1 MAEENGFLSRW
12 SRRKRAVAGAA
23 KAAPVAAPAPQDP
36 TLQEPVAEEAEPEF
50 DLSTL
55 PSLEDITGTSDM
67 SVFLQKG
74 VPEALKNAAL
84 RRAWALDPFIRDHVG
99 PVECGWDFNDPNA
112 MPGFG
117 LLEDSVDRTEMLRQI
132 LEGAR
137 REPALEGDLAG
148 EAVLVS
154 EERADSIPSREA
166 AVADSQKV
174 AEEGETSA
182 PDDAV
187 LQKDAPVFIDEIPP
201 EPRRR
206 RHGGAVPG

>member
-1 MAEENGFLSRW
+1 MAEEGGFLSRW
-12 SRRKRAVAGAA
+12 SKRKRAIAEEA
-23 KAAPVAAPAPQDP
+23 KTAPVVAPALP
-36 TLQEPVAEEAEPEF
+36 EPVAEEAEPEF

-55 PSLEDITGTSDM
+55 PSLEEITGTSDM

-84 RRAWALDPFIRDHVG
+84 RRAWALDPLIRDHIG

-132 LEGAR
+132 FEGAR
-137 REPALEGDLAG
+137 REPVGEGDVTGETALVPDERPDSTPSCATSVAENRNALEH
-148 EAVLVS
+148 
-154 EERADSIPSREA
+154 RE
-166 AVADSQKV
+166 
-174 AEEGETSA
+174 GGT
-182 PDDAV
+182 PDDAA
-187 LQKDAPVFIDEIPP
+187 LQNDASVFIEEIPP
-201 EPRRR
+201 PPRKR

>member
-1 MAEENGFLSRW
+1 MAEEDGFLSRW
-12 SRRKRAVAGAA
+12 SKRKRAVVEEVQAA
-23 KAAPVAAPAPQDP
+23 SVAAPAP
-36 TLQEPVAEEAEPEF
+36 QEPVAEEAEPEL

-55 PSLEDITGTSDM
+55 PSLEDLTGTSDM

-117 LLEDSVDRTEMLRQI
+117 PLEDSVDRTEMLRQI

-137 REPALEGDLAG
+137 REPAGEGDAAG
-148 EAVLVS
+148 GAALVP
-154 EERADSIPSREA
+154 EEGGDSIPSATIRAAGGREA
-166 AVADSQKV
+166 VEDD
-174 AEEGETSA
+174 ENSA
-182 PDDAV
+182 PDDAA
-187 LQKDAPVFIDEIPP
+187 LQNDDPVFIEEIPP
-201 EPRRR
+201 ASRKR